1 MANDHRPERRSTMTG
16 KATDTTKETGTGKDG
31 PLRDVLAKLQEVVN
45 EAGDRMSKIIEDVE
59 VKRRLSDAVD
69 ALDDVRLQVTRRL
82 SGKPAT
88 PPLEEMTVKELHEL
102 ATEREIE
109 GRSSMNKAE
118 LIEALSD
125 QA

>member
-1 MANDHRPERRSTMTG
+1 MTG

-102 ATEREIE
+102 AKEREIE

-118 LIEALSD
+118 LIEALNKTS
-125 QA
+125 